1 LKTFENLYKEKQYS
15 QALEYLKNHQ
25 SEFPLSIYHHNLSA
39 VFFQLK
45 EFPLSRYHLIKA
57 ESYGLTDG
65 LVFQNKSLIN
75 RELDLE
81 RLERPINISDYVYK
95 FSMNFENGG
104 FATLSLGIILIGTLV
119 LFRLR
124 NLKSGLIVSL
134 LAIVPLIFQLW
145 TSSLDRYISKNEV
158 KLFDGPSGIFETDKL
173 LPMGVLLIVKEHEDW
188 LEVVYPSRFEG
199 WVNHKNLIKVK

>member
-1 LKTFENLYKEKQYS
+1 
-15 QALEYLKNHQ
+15 
-25 SEFPLSIYHHNLSA
+25 
-39 VFFQLK
+39 
-45 EFPLSRYHLIKA
+45 
-57 ESYGLTDG
+57 
-65 LVFQNKSLIN
+65 
-75 RELDLE
+75 LE